1 MTDLLT
7 IAEARIAE
15 KQVQEIEKVKQRL
28 EADRDVLKQAIELVN
43 SHTLYKKVETYRYC
57 HKYVLVTEDM
67 LKADYLKDPKYCGWQ
82 SGIKFKEGG
91 SSKSWNTGILEVNGE
106 TYYDIRFAL
115 NAYEKGIQAREFEI
129 GRLQDKINEL
139 KKEIEQLNNDFPS
152 LKEAIEEWMAYQEEQ
167 KKNEE

>member
-57 HKYVLVTEDM
+57 YKYVLVTEDM
-67 LKADYLKDPKYCGWQ
+67 LKADYLKEPKYGWQ
-82 SGIKFKEGG
+82 RGINFKNGD
-91 SSKSWNTGILEVNGE
+91 STKSWNTGKLEVNGE

-115 NAYEKGIQAREFEI
+115 NAYEKGIQAREYEI
-129 GRLQDKINEL
+129 GDLQEKINKL
-139 KKEIEQLNNDFPS
+139 KKEIEQLNNEFPS
-152 LKEAIEEWMAYQEEQ
+152 LKEAIEEWMEYQNEQ
-167 KKNEE
+167 EKNEE

>member
-15 KQVQEIEKVKQRL
+15 KQVQEIEKVKKML

-57 HKYVLVTEDM
+57 HRYVLVTEDM
-67 LKADYLKDPKYCGWQ
+67 LKADYLKESKYDWQ
-82 SGIKFKEGG
+82 HGIKFKKGD

>member
-1 MTDLLT
+1 
-7 IAEARIAE
+7 
-15 KQVQEIEKVKQRL
+15 
-28 EADRDVLKQAIELVN
+28 
-43 SHTLYKKVETYRYC
+43 
-57 HKYVLVTEDM
+57 VLVTEDM
-67 LKADYLKDPKYCGWQ
+67 LKADYLKESKYGWQ
-82 SGIKFKEGG
+82 SGIKFKKGD

-115 NAYEKGIQAREFEI
+115 NAYEKDVTAREYEI
-129 GRLQDKINEL
+129 GHLQDKINEL

>member
-57 HKYVLVTEDM
+57 YKYVLVTEDM
-67 LKADYLKDPKYCGWQ
+67 LKADYLKEPKYGWQ
-82 SGIKFKEGG
+82 RGINFKKGD
-91 SSKSWNTGILEVNGE
+91 STKSWNTGILEVNGE

-115 NAYEKGIQAREFEI
+115 NAYEKGIQAREYEI
-129 GRLQDKINEL
+129 GNLQNKIKDL
-139 KKEIEQLNNDFPS
+139 KREIEQLNNDFPS

>member
-57 HKYVLVTEDM
+57 HRYVLVTEDM
-67 LKADYLKDPKYCGWQ
+67 LKADYLKESKYDWQ
-82 SGIKFKEGG
+82 HGIKFKKGD
-91 SSKSWNTGILEVNGE
+91 SSKGWNTGILEVNGE

-115 NAYEKGIQAREFEI
+115 EAYEKGVTAREYEI
-129 GRLQDKINEL
+129 GNLQDKINKL

-152 LKEAIEEWMAYQEEQ
+152 LKEAIEQWMAYQEEQ

>member
-57 HKYVLVTEDM
+57 YKYVLVTEDM
-67 LKADYLKDPKYCGWQ
+67 LKADYLKEPKYGWQ
-82 SGIKFKEGG
+82 RGIKFKKDD

-115 NAYEKGIQAREFEI
+115 NAYEKGIQARDYEI
-129 GRLQDKINEL
+129 GNLQEKINKL
-139 KKEIEQLNNDFPS
+139 KKEIEQLNNEFPS
-152 LKEAIEEWMAYQEEQ
+152 LKEAIVEWMAYQKEQ
-167 KKNEE
+167 EKNEE

>member
-43 SHTLYKKVETYRYC
+43 THTLYKKVETYRYC
-57 HKYVLVTEDM
+57 HRYVLVTEDM
-67 LKADYLKDPKYCGWQ
+67 LKADYLKDPKYGGWQ
-82 SGIKFKEGG
+82 RGIKFKEDG

-129 GRLQDKINEL
+129 VRLQDKINEL

>member
-67 LKADYLKDPKYCGWQ
+67 LKADYLKESKYSWQ
-82 SGIKFKEGG
+82 RGIIFKKGD

-115 NAYEKGIQAREFEI
+115 NAYEKGVTAREYEI
-129 GRLQDKINEL
+129 GHLQDKINEL

>member
-43 SHTLYKKVETYRYC
+43 THTLYKKVETYRYC

-67 LKADYLKDPKYCGWQ
+67 LKADYLKESKYSWQ
-82 SGIKFKEGG
+82 KGIKFKKGD

-115 NAYEKGIQAREFEI
+115 NAYEKDVTAREFEI
-129 GRLQDKINEL
+129 GHLQDKINEL

-167 KKNEE
+167 QKNEE

>member
-43 SHTLYKKVETYRYC
+43 THTLYKKVETYRYC

-67 LKADYLKDPKYCGWQ
+67 LKADYLKESKYGWQ
-82 SGIKFKEGG
+82 RGIKFKKGD

-115 NAYEKGIQAREFEI
+115 NAYENEIQSREYEI
-129 GRLQDKINEL
+129 GGLQDKINKL

>member
-57 HKYVLVTEDM
+57 YKYVLVTEDM
-67 LKADYLKDPKYCGWQ
+67 LKADYLKESQYGWQ
-82 SGIKFKEGG
+82 RGIKFKEGG

-115 NAYEKGIQAREFEI
+115 NAYENEIQSREYEI
-129 GRLQDKINEL
+129 GGLQDKINKL